1 MQADDLDRTVV
12 PSKSSAFVITRF
24 REGQENR
31 MSTKSTV
38 TRPKSL
44 KAKLQPE
51 VDLGFSWGLLNTLC
65 LGAGVLLLVGGYLS
79 LSKGSITL
87 APLLLVAGYCVFI
100 PGSFLV
106 RGSVSEQGE

>member
-1 MQADDLDRTVV
+1 M
-12 PSKSSAFVITRF
+12 SA
-24 REGQENR
+24 
-31 MSTKSTV
+31 KSTV

-51 VDLGFSWGLLNTLC
+51 VDLGFHWGRLNSLC
-65 LGAGVLLLVGGYLS
+65 LGVGVVSLAAGYFT

-87 APLLLVAGYCVFI
+87 APLLLVIGYCVFI

-106 RGSVSEQGE
+106 RDGNGVESGE

>member
-1 MQADDLDRTVV
+1 
-12 PSKSSAFVITRF
+12 
-24 REGQENR
+24 
-31 MSTKSTV
+31 MSTKPAV

-51 VDLGFSWGLLNTLC
+51 VDLGFHWSRLNSIC
-65 LGAGVLLLVGGYLS
+65 LATGIVMLAVGYTS

-87 APLLLVAGYCVFI
+87 APLLLVIGYCVLI

-106 RGSVSEQGE
+106 RGSGSEPGE